1 MSAKLWVDFT
11 MDPLERAGS
20 YISQIG
26 DYKAFVPKK
35 LPPTPELKIDIEM
48 QELLSKA
55 DRALGRLDGSI
66 QTLPNPDLFVFM
78 YVRSEAVLSSQIEGT
93 QSSLNDLLEL
103 EAEILDPERP
113 NDVDE
118 VLSYVRAMNKGLE
131 LLDEL
136 PLSVRL
142 FKLIHNE
149 LMEGVR
155 GCNKNPGELRAI
167 QNWIGPEA
175 CTLKNA
181 TFVPP
186 PPGQVQDLLGDLE
199 IFLND
204 GGQRLPVLIMIGL
217 AHAQF
222 ETIHPFLDG
231 NGRIGRLLISFLLY
245 QREVLQKPVLYISHY
260 FKKNRQEYYDRLQAV
275 RDHGHWEEWIKFF
288 LRGVWFASQEATD
301 TARKIVDLRE
311 THRKL
316 ITDEFGRVAGN
327 GMKVLERLY
336 QRPIINAK
344 IIKNITGVSYP
355 AANALLAKFTEHG
368 ILIEST
374 GRNRNRIFRY
384 DEYIGLFN

>member
-1 MSAKLWVDFT
+1 MSNA
-11 MDPLERAGS
+11 ERVGI
-20 YISQIG
+20 YTPQTG
-26 DYKAFVPKK
+26 DYKAFVPKP
-35 LPPTPELKIDIEM
+35 LPPVPALQVDFEM
-48 QELLSKA
+48 QDLLSKA

-78 YVRSEAVLSSQIEGT
+78 YVRKEAVLSSQIEGT

-118 VLSYVRAMNKGLE
+118 VLSYVRAMNKGLV
-131 LLDEL
+131 LLDSL

-142 FKLIHNE
+142 FKQIHSE
-149 LMEGVR
+149 LMKGVR
-155 GCNKNPGELRAI
+155 GKSKNPGELRTI
-167 QNWIGPEA
+167 QNWIGPEN
-175 CTLKNA
+175 CTIKDA

-186 PPGQVQDLLGDLE
+186 PPGQVLNVLGDLE
-199 IFLND
+199 KFLND
-204 GGQRLPVLIMIGL
+204 NEQHIPVLIMTGL
-217 AHAQF
+217 AHAHF

-245 QREVLQKPVLYISHY
+245 QREILQKPVLYISHY
-260 FKKNRQEYYDRLQAV
+260 FKENRQEYYDRLQAV
-275 RDHGHWEEWIKFF
+275 RDKGHWEQWIKFF
-288 LRGVWFASQEATD
+288 LRGVWSASQEATD

-311 THRKL
+311 KHRKL

-327 GMKVLERLY
+327 GIKVLEHLY

-344 IIKNITGVSYP
+344 TIKAITGVSYP
-355 AANALLAKFTEHG
+355 AANSLLVKFTEHG

-374 GRNRNRIFRY
+374 GRNRNRLFRY
-384 DEYIGLFN
+384 EEYIGLFN

>member
-1 MSAKLWVDFT
+1 MWQEQAITL
-11 MDPLERAGS
+11 A
-20 YISQIG
+20 QIG
-26 DYKAFVPKK
+26 GYEAFVPNP
-35 LPPTPELKIDIEM
+35 LPPIPPLEIDHEM
-48 QELLSKA
+48 QDLLSKA

-78 YVRSEAVLSSQIEGT
+78 YVRKEAVLSSQIEGT

-131 LLDEL
+131 LLDKL

-142 FKLIHNE
+142 FKQIHSE
-149 LMEGVR
+149 LMQGVR
-155 GCNKNPGELRAI
+155 GGNKNPGELRVI
-167 QNWIGPEA
+167 QNWIGAEG
-175 CTLKNA
+175 CTVNSA

-186 PPGQVQDLLGDLE
+186 PPGKVEDVLSELE
-199 IFLND
+199 KFLNEEE
-204 GGQRLPVLIMIGL
+204 QRLPVLIMIGL

-260 FKKNRQEYYDRLQAV
+260 FKRNRQEYYDRLQAV
-275 RDHGHWEEWIKFF
+275 RDSGHWEQWIKFF
-288 LRGVWFASQEATD
+288 LRGVWNASQEATD
-301 TARKIVDLRE
+301 TARKIVALRE
-311 THRKL
+311 MHRKL
-316 ITDEFGRVAGN
+316 ITDEFGRVAAN

-336 QRPIINAK
+336 ERPIINVK
-344 IIKNITGVSYP
+344 IIKDITGVSYP

-368 ILIEST
+368 ILREAT
-374 GRNRNRIFRY
+374 GRHRNRLFRY
-384 DEYIGLFN
+384 EDYIGLFN

>member
-1 MSAKLWVDFT
+1 VSDT
-11 MDPLERAGS
+11 ERAGI
-20 YISQIG
+20 YTPQIG
-26 DYKAFVPKK
+26 DYKAFVPKA
-35 LPPTPELKIDIEM
+35 LPPVPALQVDFEM
-48 QELLSKA
+48 QDLLSKA

-78 YVRSEAVLSSQIEGT
+78 YVRKEAVLSSQIEGT

-118 VLSYVRAMNKGLE
+118 VLNYVRAMNKGLV
-131 LLDEL
+131 LLESL

-142 FKLIHNE
+142 FKQIHSE
-149 LMEGVR
+149 LMKGVR
-155 GCNKNPGELRAI
+155 GKNKNPGELRTI
-167 QNWIGPEA
+167 QNWIGPEN
-175 CTLKNA
+175 CTIKDA

-186 PPGQVQDLLGDLE
+186 PPGQVLNVLGDLE
-199 IFLND
+199 KFLND
-204 GGQRLPVLIMIGL
+204 NEQHIPVLIMTGL
-217 AHAQF
+217 AHAHF

-260 FKKNRQEYYDRLQAV
+260 FKENRQEYYDRLQAV
-275 RDHGHWEEWIKFF
+275 RDKGHWEQWIKFF
-288 LRGVWFASQEATD
+288 LRGVWSASQEATD

-311 THRKL
+311 KHRKL

-327 GMKVLERLY
+327 GIKVLEHLY

-344 IIKNITGVSYP
+344 TIKVITGVSYP
-355 AANALLAKFTEHG
+355 AANSLLVKFTEHD
-368 ILIEST
+368 ILREST
-374 GRNRNRIFRY
+374 GRNRNRLFRY
-384 DEYIGLFN
+384 EEYIGLFN

>member
-1 MSAKLWVDFT
+1 MNDF
-11 MDPLERAGS
+11 ERAGS
-20 YISQIG
+20 YTAQVG
-26 DYKAFVPKK
+26 DYKAFVPKP
-35 LPPTPELKIDIEM
+35 LPPVPELEIDFEM
-48 QELLSKA
+48 QELLSRA

-78 YVRSEAVLSSQIEGT
+78 YVRKEAVLSSQIEGT

-113 NDVDE
+113 SDVDE

-142 FKLIHNE
+142 FKQIHNE
-149 LMEGVR
+149 LMKGVR
-155 GCNKNPGELRAI
+155 GGNKNPGELRNI
-167 QNWIGPEA
+167 QNWIGPEG
-175 CTLKNA
+175 CTLKEA

-186 PPGQVQDLLGDLE
+186 PPGQVLNVLGDLE
-199 IFLND
+199 KFLND
-204 GGQRLPVLIMIGL
+204 SEQRLPVLIMIGL

-231 NGRIGRLLISFLLY
+231 NGRIGRLLISFFLY

-275 RDHGHWEEWIKFF
+275 RDSGHWEAWIKFF
-288 LRGVWFASQEATD
+288 LRGVWSASQEATD
-301 TARKIVDLRE
+301 TARKIVELRE
-311 THRKL
+311 TQRTL
-316 ITDEFGRVAGN
+316 ITDKFGRVAGN
-327 GMKVLERLY
+327 GMKVLEHLY
-336 QRPIINAK
+336 ERPIINTQT
-344 IIKNITGVSYP
+344 IKAITGVSYP

-368 ILIEST
+368 ILREST
-374 GRNRNRIFRY
+374 GRNRNRLFRY
-384 DEYIGLFN
+384 EDYIGLFN

>member
-1 MSAKLWVDFT
+1 MNH
-11 MDPLERAGS
+11 LERAGS
-20 YISQIG
+20 YIPQIG
-26 DYKAFVPKK
+26 DYKAFVPKQ
-35 LPPTPELKIDIEM
+35 LPPVPELVIDLEM
-48 QELLSKA
+48 QDLLSKA

-149 LMEGVR
+149 LMQGVR
-155 GCNKNPGELRAI
+155 GGNKQPGELRRI
-167 QNWIGPEA
+167 QNWIGSEG
-175 CTLKNA
+175 CTLNTA

-186 PPGQVQDLLGDLE
+186 PPDSVQDVLAELE
-199 IFLND
+199 NFLND
-204 GGQRLPVLIMIGL
+204 GEQRLPVLIIIGL

-245 QREVLQKPVLYISHY
+245 QREILQKPVLYISHY

-275 RDHGHWEEWIKFF
+275 RDKGHWEEWLKFF
-288 LRGVWFASQEATD
+288 LKGVWFASQEATE
-301 TARKIVDLRE
+301 TARKIVELRE
-311 THRKL
+311 THRTL
-316 ITDEFGRVAGN
+316 IADEFGRVAAN
-327 GMKVLERLY
+327 GMKVLEHLY

-355 AANALLAKFTEHG
+355 AANALLAKFSEHG
-368 ILIEST
+368 ILREAT
-374 GRNRNRIFRY
+374 GRHRNRLFRY
-384 DEYIGLFN
+384 EEYIGLFN

>member
-1 MSAKLWVDFT
+1 
-11 MDPLERAGS
+11 MDHLERAGS
-20 YISQIG
+20 YINQIG
-26 DYKAFVPKK
+26 DYKAFVPKP
-35 LPPTPELKIDIEM
+35 LPPIPELEIDLDM
-48 QELLSKA
+48 QDLLSRA

-78 YVRSEAVLSSQIEGT
+78 YVRKEAVLSSQIEGT

-113 NDVDE
+113 NDVNE

-131 LLDEL
+131 LLDKL

-142 FKLIHNE
+142 FKQIHSE
-149 LMEGVR
+149 LMKGVR
-155 GCNKNPGELRAI
+155 GGNKNPGELRTI
-167 QNWIGPEA
+167 QNWIGPEG
-175 CTLKNA
+175 CTVKDA

-186 PPGQVQDLLGDLE
+186 PPGQVLNVLGDLE
-199 IFLND
+199 KFLND
-204 GGQRLPVLIMIGL
+204 NEQRLPILITIGL

-245 QREVLQKPVLYISHY
+245 QRETLQKPVLYISHY

-275 RDHGHWEEWIKFF
+275 RDNGHWEEWIKFF
-288 LRGVWFASQEATD
+288 LRGVWSASQEATE
-301 TARKIVDLRE
+301 TARKIVALRE
-311 THRKL
+311 AHRKL

-327 GMKVLERLY
+327 GMKVLEHLY
-336 QRPIINAK
+336 ERPIINAK
-344 IIKNITGVSYP
+344 TIKAITSVSYP

-368 ILIEST
+368 ILREST
-374 GRNRNRIFRY
+374 GRNRNRLFRY
-384 DEYIGLFN
+384 EDYIGLFN

>member
-1 MSAKLWVDFT
+1 MLWVSFT
-11 MDPLERAGS
+11 MNHLERAGS
-20 YISQIG
+20 YISQVG
-26 DYKAFVPKK
+26 DYRAFVPNP
-35 LPPTPELKIDIEM
+35 LPPVPKLEIDNEM
-48 QELLSKA
+48 QDLLSKA

-142 FKLIHNE
+142 FKQIHNE
-149 LMEGVR
+149 LMKGVR
-155 GCNKNPGELRAI
+155 GGNKNPGELRAI
-167 QNWIGPEA
+167 QNWIGPEG
-175 CTLKNA
+175 CTLKSA

-186 PPGQVQDLLGDLE
+186 PPGKLLDVLGDLE
-199 IFLND
+199 KFLND
-204 GGQRLPVLIMIGL
+204 GGQGLPVLIMIGL

-231 NGRIGRLLISFLLY
+231 NGRIGRLLISFLLS

-275 RDHGHWEEWIKFF
+275 RDHGHWEQWLKFF

-311 THRKL
+311 MHRKL

-327 GMKVLERLY
+327 GIKVLEHLY

-344 IIKNITGVSYP
+344 TIKAITGVSYP
-355 AANALLAKFTEHG
+355 AANALLAKFTEHD
-368 ILIEST
+368 ILIEAT

-384 DEYIGLFN
+384 EDYIGLFN

>member
-1 MSAKLWVDFT
+1 MSNVA
-11 MDPLERAGS
+11 RAGN
-20 YISQIG
+20 YIAQIG
-26 DYKAFVPKK
+26 GYEAFVPNP
-35 LPPTPELKIDIEM
+35 LPPIPPLEIDHEM
-48 QELLSKA
+48 QDLLSKA

-78 YVRSEAVLSSQIEGT
+78 YVRKEAVLSSQIEGT

-131 LLDEL
+131 LLDKL

-142 FKLIHNE
+142 FKQIHSE
-149 LMEGVR
+149 LMQGVR
-155 GCNKNPGELRAI
+155 GGNKNPGELRVI
-167 QNWIGPEA
+167 QNWIGAEG
-175 CTLKNA
+175 CTVNSA

-186 PPGQVQDLLGDLE
+186 PPGKVEDVLSELE
-199 IFLND
+199 KFLNEEE
-204 GGQRLPVLIMIGL
+204 QRLPVLIMIGL

-260 FKKNRQEYYDRLQAV
+260 FKRNRQEYYDRLQAV
-275 RDHGHWEEWIKFF
+275 RDSGHWEQWIKFF
-288 LRGVWFASQEATD
+288 LRGVWNASQEATD
-301 TARKIVDLRE
+301 TARKIVALRE
-311 THRKL
+311 MHRKL
-316 ITDEFGRVAGN
+316 ITDEFGRVAAN

-336 QRPIINAK
+336 ERPIINVK
-344 IIKNITGVSYP
+344 IIKDITGVSYP

-368 ILIEST
+368 ILREAT
-374 GRNRNRIFRY
+374 GRHRNRLFRY
-384 DEYIGLFN
+384 EDYIGLFN

>member
-1 MSAKLWVDFT
+1 MSD
-11 MDPLERAGS
+11 LERAGS
-20 YISQIG
+20 YTSQVS
-26 DYKAFVPKK
+26 DYSAFMPKP
-35 LPPTPELKIDIEM
+35 LPPTPDLVIDFEM
-48 QELLSKA
+48 QDLLSKA

-66 QTLPNPDLFVFM
+66 QTLPNADLFVFM
-78 YVRSEAVLSSQIEGT
+78 YVRKEAVLSSQIEGT

-131 LLDEL
+131 LLDTL

-142 FKLIHNE
+142 FKQIHNE
-149 LMEGVR
+149 LMKGVR
-155 GCNKNPGELRAI
+155 GGNKNPGELRTI
-167 QNWIGPEA
+167 QNWIGPEG
-175 CTLKNA
+175 CTIKDA

-186 PPGQVQDLLGDLE
+186 PPGQVLNVLGDLE
-199 IFLND
+199 KFLND
-204 GGQRLPVLIMIGL
+204 QKQRLPVLIMIGL

-275 RDHGHWEEWIKFF
+275 RDKGHWEEWIKFF
-288 LRGVWFASQEATD
+288 LRGVYSASQEATE
-301 TARKIVDLRE
+301 TARQIVNLRE
-311 THRKL
+311 THRAL
-316 ITDEFGRVAGN
+316 ITNEFGRVAGN
-327 GMKVLERLY
+327 GIKVLEHLY
-336 QRPIINAK
+336 ERPIINAK
-344 IIKNITGVSYP
+344 TIKAITGVSYP
-355 AANALLAKFTEHG
+355 AANALLAKFTEHK

-374 GRNRNRIFRY
+374 GRNRNRLFRY
-384 DEYIGLFN
+384 EDYIGLFN

>member
-1 MSAKLWVDFT
+1 MSQK
-11 MDPLERAGS
+11 ERAGN
-20 YISQIG
+20 YMPQVG
-26 DYKAFVPKK
+26 DYKAFEPNP
-35 LPPTPELKIDIEM
+35 LPPVPQLEIDIEM
-48 QELLSKA
+48 QDLLSKA

-78 YVRSEAVLSSQIEGT
+78 YVRKEAVLSSQIEGT

-142 FKLIHNE
+142 FKQIHNE
-149 LMEGVR
+149 LMKGVR
-155 GCNKNPGELRAI
+155 GGNKNPGELRTI
-167 QNWIGPEA
+167 QNWIGAEG
-175 CTLKNA
+175 CSVSEA

-186 PPGQVQDLLGDLE
+186 PPGKVQDVLGELE
-199 IFLND
+199 TFLND
-204 GGQRLPVLIMIGL
+204 GGQRLPILIMIGL

-260 FKKNRQEYYDRLQAV
+260 FKKNRQEYYERLQAV
-275 RDHGHWEEWIKFF
+275 RDNGDWEQWIKFF
-288 LRGVWFASQEATD
+288 LRGIWFASQEATD
-301 TARKIVDLRE
+301 TARDIVTLRE

-327 GMKVLERLY
+327 GIKVLEHLY

-344 IIKNITGVSYP
+344 TIKAITEVSYP
-355 AANALLAKFTEHG
+355 AANSLLAKFTEHG
-368 ILIEST
+368 ILIEAT
-374 GRNRNRIFRY
+374 NRHRNRIFRY
-384 DEYIGLFN
+384 EDYIGLFN

>member
-1 MSAKLWVDFT
+1 MNH
-11 MDPLERAGS
+11 LERAGS
-20 YISQIG
+20 YIPQIG
-26 DYKAFVPKK
+26 DYKAFVPKQ
-35 LPPTPELKIDIEM
+35 LPPAPELEIDLEM
-48 QELLSKA
+48 QDLLSKA

-78 YVRSEAVLSSQIEGT
+78 YVRREAVLSSQIEGT

-118 VLSYVRAMNKGLE
+118 VLSYVQAMNKGLE

-149 LMEGVR
+149 LMQGVR
-155 GCNKNPGELRAI
+155 GSNKKPGELRSI
-167 QNWIGPEA
+167 QNWIGAEG
-175 CTLKNA
+175 CTVNTA

-186 PPGQVQDLLGDLE
+186 PPDKVQDVLGDLE
-199 IFLND
+199 KFLND
-204 GGQRLPVLIMIGL
+204 GEQRLPVLIMIGL

-275 RDHGHWEEWIKFF
+275 RDKGHWEEWIKFF
-288 LRGVWFASQEATD
+288 LKGVWYASQEATD
-301 TARKIVDLRE
+301 TARKIVELRE
-311 THRKL
+311 THRTL
-316 ITDEFGRVAGN
+316 ITNEFGRVAAN
-327 GMKVLERLY
+327 GMKVLEHLY
-336 QRPIINAK
+336 KRPIINAK

-355 AANALLAKFTEHG
+355 AANALLAKFSEHG
-368 ILIEST
+368 ILREAT
-374 GRNRNRIFRY
+374 GRHRNRLFRY
-384 DEYIGLFN
+384 EDYIGLFN

>member
-1 MSAKLWVDFT
+1 
-11 MDPLERAGS
+11 MDDSGRAGG
-20 YISQIG
+20 YTSQVS
-26 DYKAFVPKK
+26 DYSAFIPKP
-35 LPPTPELKIDIEM
+35 LPPIPSLEIDFEM
-48 QELLSKA
+48 QDLLSRA

-78 YVRSEAVLSSQIEGT
+78 YVRKEAVLSSQIEGT

-142 FKLIHNE
+142 FKQIHNE
-149 LMEGVR
+149 LMMGVR
-155 GCNKNPGELRAI
+155 GGNKNPGELRTI
-167 QNWIGPEA
+167 QNWIGPEG
-175 CTLKNA
+175 CTVKEA

-186 PPGQVQDLLGDLE
+186 PPGQVLNVLGDLE
-199 IFLND
+199 KFLND
-204 GGQRLPVLIMIGL
+204 SEHRLPVLIMIGL

-275 RDHGHWEEWIKFF
+275 RDHGHWEEWINFF
-288 LRGVWFASQEATD
+288 LRGVWSASQEATE
-301 TARKIVDLRE
+301 TARKIVNLRE

-316 ITDEFGRVAGN
+316 ITDEFGRVAAN

-336 QRPIINAK
+336 ERPIINAK
-344 IIKNITGVSYP
+344 TIKDITGVSYP

-368 ILIEST
+368 ILREST
-374 GRNRNRIFRY
+374 GRNRNRLFRY
-384 DEYIGLFN
+384 EDYIGLFN